1 MNMVEYLTSNMWQLW
16 AVLAVLGLILE
27 LTSGDFFIICLA
39 IGAAGAA
46 LIAPFANIYW
56 QLGVFAV
63 VSLFSLL
70 MVRPPVLR
78 YLHRNDENRVSN
90 ADALLGR
97 KGRVSETIPAS
108 GFGYVAIDGDQWRA
122 VTPGDEEISV
132 GTRVKVIGRESIIIT
147 VEKDEEAQ

>member
-1 MNMVEYLTSNMWQLW
+1 MIEYLSANMWQIW

-46 LIAPFANIYW
+46 LTAPFANIYW

-63 VSLFSLL
+63 VSLFSLSQ
-70 MVRPPVLR
+70 VRPFVLR
-78 YLHRNDENRVSN
+78 YLHRNEDNRASN
-90 ADALLGR
+90 ADALQGR

-122 VTPGDEEISV
+122 VASDDEEIPA
-132 GTRVKVIGRESIIIT
+132 GTRVRVVGRESTIIT
-147 VEKDEEAQ
+147 VERDVEPQ